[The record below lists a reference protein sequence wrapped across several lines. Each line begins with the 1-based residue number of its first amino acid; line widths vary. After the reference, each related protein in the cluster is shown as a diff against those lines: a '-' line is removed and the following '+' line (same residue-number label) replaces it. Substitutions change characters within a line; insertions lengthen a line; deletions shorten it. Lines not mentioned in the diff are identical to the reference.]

1 LEKVDELDV
10 ELCLPGHRR
19 PVEDFGKRIAELVEH
34 HRERAKEVVSILTG
48 DRKTAYQTA
57 SEMSWD
63 IVANSWGDF
72 PIMQRWFATGEAI
85 AHLRYIEGKG
95 LIQRELV
102 DGQIL
107 YSSDGRS
114 RL

>member
-1 LEKVDELDV
+1 M
-10 ELCLPGHRR
+10 
-19 PVEDFGKRIAELVEH
+19 EH
-34 HRERAKEVVSILTG
+34 HRERANEVVSILTG

-63 IVANSWGDF
+63 IVASSWGDF

-107 YSSDGRS
+107 YSSDGMS
-114 RL
+114 KL